1 MNCYHC
7 NGELI
12 WGGDHDI
19 DDSEDYCMITNLTCP
34 TCKTYHE
41 VFLPKDKEFFKK
53 FIDNDG
59 D

>member
-34 TCKTYHE
+34 TCKTYLE

>member
-19 DDSEDYCMITNLTCP
+19 DDSEDYCMVTNLTCP
-34 TCKTYHE
+34 TCKTYYE

-53 FIDNDG
+53 FIDND
-59 D
+59 DD